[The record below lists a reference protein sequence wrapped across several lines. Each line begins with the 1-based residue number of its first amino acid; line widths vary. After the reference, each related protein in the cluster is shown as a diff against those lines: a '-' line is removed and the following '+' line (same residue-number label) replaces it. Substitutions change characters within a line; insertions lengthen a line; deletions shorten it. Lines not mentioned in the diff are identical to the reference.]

1 MNKKLVLRGVGLLIA
16 VAILLVSAYFW
27 IYKTKNI
34 SDSQETSQEAGNG
47 QILSYKE
54 AMKSEKPFVVLFYSQ
69 WCGYCEYFAPKF
81 EMLSKIYKDKYNFAT
96 VNADLPE
103 SAKINTEFSLG
114 SVPSVYIVDPTLDNR
129 IFISTSMYRDLRK
142 VRIELER
149 YLRIREMIKQ

>member
-1 MNKKLVLRGVGLLIA
+1 MKKNLLIA
-16 VAILLVSAYFW
+16 GIVLIVVLTSIGLFFKEEE
-27 IYKTKNI
+27 KTINKTAEEAT
-34 SDSQETSQEAGNG
+34 QETGNG

-81 EMLSKIYKDKYNFAT
+81 EMLSEIYKDKYNFAT

-103 SAKINTEFSLG
+103 SVKINTEFSLG
-114 SVPSVYIVDPTLDNR
+114 SVPSLYIVDPTIDNR
-129 IFISTSMYRDLRK
+129 IFISTAMYRDLRK

-149 YLRIREMIKQ
+149 YLRIREMINK